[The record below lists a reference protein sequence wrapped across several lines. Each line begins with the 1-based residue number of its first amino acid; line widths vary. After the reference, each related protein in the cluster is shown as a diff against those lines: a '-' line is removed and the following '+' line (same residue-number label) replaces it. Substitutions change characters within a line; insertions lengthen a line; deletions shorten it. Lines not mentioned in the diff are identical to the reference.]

1 MQLYVTHAK
10 WVIYPVYLDKMLEFV
25 NAKMM
30 MIFAIHGF
38 IVLVKKNFL
47 FHIISFFLGLIGTE
61 LAVQRDCMSITSS
74 EYLLIKEMI
83 GNRVKG
89 CVKHPR
95 TLDCFSYC
103 SGDLCNWT
111 SDGHMNIYIYIYI
124 LCCTIFLSIRINK

>member
-1 MQLYVTHAK
+1 
-10 WVIYPVYLDKMLEFV
+10 
-25 NAKMM
+25 
-30 MIFAIHGF
+30 
-38 IVLVKKNFL
+38 
-47 FHIISFFLGLIGTE
+47 
-61 LAVQRDCMSITSS
+61 
-74 EYLLIKEMI
+74 MI